1 MKYTYHKKTNKC
13 AAILLLCF
21 ALLATMFTAC
31 STKSGTSPE
40 TNRAEGLEEYG
51 VGYFIKPV
59 DYQAAV
65 VDYFSEEV
73 SEEIRKSREAE
84 LRELE
89 EREGKE
95 LVDEIRIWCRGSM
108 VFAEDFV
115 TGSRRENHRV

>member
-1 MKYTYHKKTNKC
+1 MRKTNKC

-31 STKSGTSPE
+31 STKSGTSSK

-65 VDYFSEEV
+65 VDYMIFFFTM
-73 SEEIRKSREAE
+73 IFQT
-84 LRELE
+84 LL
-89 EREGKE
+89 
-95 LVDEIRIWCRGSM
+95 LM
-108 VFAEDFV
+108 
-115 TGSRRENHRV
+115 